1 MLIYC
6 LNLINILLYNWLGML
21 FVLFGKYY
29 KNLKKYY
36 IVIVF
41 GFIGLILLYL
51 VNSVN
56 FRKYFNRRD
65 YFKSIFYGIWR
76 YFLNEYFVCN
86 N

>member
-41 GFIGLILLYL
+41 GFIEF

-65 YFKSIFYGIWR
+65 YLGKVKF
-76 YFLNEYFVCN
+76 
-86 N
+86 